1 MKKYGLVCALLV
13 LFAACILFAGCTGTG
28 DESAATPTAVPTA
41 AETAAVKPAE
51 TAPPV
56 AVVSGT
62 YVFTQDDNGKSFI
75 VKPGSTIEVQLA
87 GNPTTGYEWSAD
99 GGGLTVVG
107 DPNGTY
113 VMDEAAPGMVGVGGM
128 FTFTYEAET
137 DGTYTIT
144 AGYARSWET
153 DVEPA
158 DAFTLTVIVDSK
170 APVYVM
176 ADSGTTVKPGV
187 NSVFTVALEENP
199 TTGYQ
204 WAMSAEGESVALLS
218 DIYVMDGAAPGMVGV
233 GGTHFFYY
241 QAESA
246 GTSVINGVY
255 KQAWMETSPEDE
267 TFTLTAE
274 VA

>member
-1 MKKYGLVCALLV
+1 VV
-13 LFAACILFAGCTGTG
+13 FAACTLFAGCTGTG

-41 AETAAVKPAE
+41 AEL
-51 TAPPV
+51 APP
-56 AVVSGT
+56 SGESVT
-62 YVFTQDDNGKSFI
+62 YVFTQDDTGKTVI
-75 VKPGSTIEVQLA
+75 VKPGNMIEVNLE
-87 GNPTTGYEWSAD
+87 GNPTTGYSWSAD
-99 GGGLTVVG
+99 GDGLTVVG

-113 VMDEAAPGMVGVGGM
+113 VMDEAAPGMVGVGGT

-137 DGTYTIT
+137 DGIYTIT
-144 AGYARSWET
+144 AGYARPWET

-158 DAFTLTVIVDSK
+158 DAFTLTVIVNSN
-170 APVYVM
+170 APVYSM
-176 ADSGTTVKPGV
+176 EDSGTNVQPEVGYDFYV
-187 NSVFTVALEENP
+187 GLAENP

-204 WAMSAEGESVALLS
+204 WDMSIDGESVVLLS
-218 DIYVMDGAAPGMVGV
+218 DTYVMDEAAPGMVGV

-267 TFTLTAE
+267 TFTLTME

>member
-1 MKKYGLVCALLV
+1 MKKYGIICALLV
-13 LFAACILFAGCTGTG
+13 VFAACTLFAGCTGTG
-28 DESAATPTAVPTA
+28 DGSAVTPTAVPTA
-41 AETAAVKPAE
+41 AEL
-51 TAPPV
+51 APPSG
-56 AVVSGT
+56 VSET
-62 YVFTQDDNGKSFI
+62 YVFTQEDNGKTVI
-75 VKPGSTIEVQLA
+75 VNPGSTIEVNLE
-87 GNPTTGYEWSAD
+87 GNPTTGYSWSANGD
-99 GGGLTVVG
+99 GLTVVG

-113 VMDEAAPGMVGVGGM
+113 VMDEAAPGMVGVGGTY
-128 FTFTYEAET
+128 TFTYKAET
-137 DGTYTIT
+137 DGTYMIT
-144 AGYARSWET
+144 AGYARPWET
-153 DVEPA
+153 DVEPTEE
-158 DAFTLTVIVDSK
+158 FSLTVIVNSN
-170 APVYVM
+170 APVYSM

-187 NSVFTVALEENP
+187 NSVFTIALEENP

-204 WAMSAEGESVALLS
+204 WEMSVDTESVALLS
-218 DIYVMDGAAPGMVGV
+218 DRYVMDEAAPGMVGV